1 MEKDEKMNRL
11 AMAAACVLP
20 LMGCAHT
27 LIPQTTAAKESGYT
41 YIPVDPFPVPMYPDK
56 VTCGLRV
63 AKSDEE
69 WEALLEDAEYRPLLE
84 SLPDNAVRMS
94 IEQFD
99 SSGKVSYGPAG
110 LGAKG
115 ESYKV
120 TVDYVNSDTTNFR
133 VLIAKVAYNK
143 NSSEYDYVDL
153 LNPVDEAKYDANSVR
168 YDVKAAEY
176 LFEEPEG
183 TYYEY
188 NIPVYV
194 GIGLRVTADID
205 VLGASANISGLGA
218 IGVEAEANNVKGSL
232 IVQTLGIN
240 GKSIAAALPIQSEL
254 NRTTAQNAIVAVGS
268 IKALLYDEK
277 TATAP
282 RVVGI
287 YLPFPGGKPLVNAII
302 SEISKG
308 DSVSWTR
315 PCVSKKSESSEP
327 VKTAK

>member
-1 MEKDEKMNRL
+1 MFRML
-11 AMAAACVLP
+11 ITIGLSSF
-20 LMGCAHT
+20 LMGCANT
-27 LIPQTTAAKESGYT
+27 LIPQTPASTESGYT
-41 YIPVDPFPVPMYPDK
+41 YIPVDPFPVPIYPEK
-56 VTCGLRV
+56 RSCGLYL
-63 AKSDEE
+63 AQSDIEYEE
-69 WEALLEDAEYRPLLE
+69 LLKKIKYRPLLE

-99 SSGKVSYGPAG
+99 SKGKVSYGPAG
-110 LGAKG
+110 IGAKG

-133 VLIAKVAYNK
+133 VLIAKTAFNK
-143 NSSEYDYVDL
+143 ESYEYDYIDL
-153 LNPVDEAKYDANSVR
+153 LVPIDENKYDVNTIGF
-168 YDVKAAEY
+168 DVKAERS
-176 LFEEPEG
+176 FDVPRNEG

-194 GIGLRVTADID
+194 GIGLRVTANID
-205 VLGASANISGLGA
+205 VIGATANISGLGV
-218 IGVEAEANNVKGSL
+218 IGAEAEANSLKGSL

-282 RVVGI
+282 RVVGM

-308 DSVSWTR
+308 DSIDWIR
-315 PCVSKKSESSEP
+315 PCVTEEDNQGVQNAANSD
-327 VKTAK
+327 KT